1 MRIMGKVNPMA
12 NKKPSGLKTYVIT
25 VSRFFPTKHSKEGQ
39 ETHFTYKILEGL
51 KTHTIRSNYDLWSK
65 RLDEVN
71 AGKAVLSVR
80 VWKNRPYWPS
90 EDGGPA
96 QLEIKRLTSVQY
108 QAVGIANA
116 EILVGGLPQNSNMVA
131 QRDGLTLRDFWEW
144 FGFLKY
150 EKRASIKEGETLF
163 TMRSE
168 KTFEGIIIH
177 FTGDKYTN

>member
-1 MRIMGKVNPMA
+1 MKP
-12 NKKPSGLKTYVIT
+12 KKPSGIKTYVIT
-25 VSRFFPTKHSKEGQ
+25 VSRIFPVTHSKNGQ
-39 ETHFTYKILEGL
+39 ETKFEELIKEGR
-51 KTHTIRSNYDLWSK
+51 KTHTIRGNFQLWAK

-71 AGKAVLSVR
+71 VGKAVLSIR
-80 VWKNRPYWPS
+80 VWRGRPYWPS

-150 EKRASIKEGETLF
+150 EKRASLKEGETLF